1 MFYLLKFIF
10 FSSQNKSMRTSLSCD
25 LQNQV
30 IAFKYLF
37 TTEKLQ
43 CNPDKNSFKKLC
55 FFNNNINYP
64 MSMSHY
70 LVGIH

>member
-1 MFYLLKFIF
+1 MFYLLIFIF